1 MIRLGITGG
10 IGSGKTAVS
19 NILKLYDVPVFDAD
33 RVAKE
38 LNESSAI
45 IREQLIRHF
54 GADIYDGEKLN
65 RERFAKLI
73 FQDKRDLQI
82 ANSIIHPEVAN
93 SFIEWCRHHSN
104 YPVVAIDAALL
115 IEAGFKQHL
124 DKIVVV
130 YAPKELRIKRVMQ
143 RDGISRSEVKRRMDS
158 QLSEEEKIR
167 AADFIIQN
175 DERQSLM
182 EQINNL
188 LILLQ

>member
-38 LNESSAI
+38 LNDSSAI
-45 IREQLIRHF
+45 IREQLIHHF

-73 FQDKRDLQI
+73 FQDKKDLHI
-82 ANSIIHPEVAN
+82 ANSIIHPEVGK

-115 IEAGFKQHL
+115 FEAGFKKHL
-124 DKIVVV
+124 DKIAVV

-143 RDGISRSEVKRRMDS
+143 RDGISRSEVKRRIDS

-175 DERQSLM
+175 DEHQSLM
-182 EQINNL
+182 EQINDL